1 MKLEWSCF
9 ALDDRETIFD
19 YIEIESPRS
28 AVMVDEKLEA
38 ASDQLVVFPEMG
50 RPGRITDT
58 RELVVTGLP
67 YILIYRVASDAV
79 RILRVLHTSQQWPN
93 HLPH

>member
-1 MKLEWSCF
+1 VKLEWLCF
-9 ALDDRETIFD
+9 ALDDREAIFD
-19 YIEIESPRS
+19 HIEIESPRS
-28 AVMVDEKLEA
+28 AVMVDEKIEA
-38 ASDQLVVFPEMG
+38 ASDQLVLFPEAG
-50 RPGRITDT
+50 RSGRILGT

-67 YILIYRVASDAV
+67 YILAYHVANDVV